1 MIRLQIKFK
10 IDPKWEEWT
19 EAINKLATEYS
30 KETKQFLTEE
40 GKKGRKEFR
49 EYFKENH
56 NVSGKTYKSWRR
68 GKTRVRSGKL
78 ITEIYAYN
86 PVLHLLE
93 DGHLLVLGGP
103 KPPKKKR
110 FVDKN
115 GVTRT
120 KSGHIVGFVRGYKP
134 FEVVSEVVSESYTK
148 NADEFIS
155 KLLGM
160 YGL

>member
-1 MIRLQIKFK
+1 MQIKFK
-10 IDPKWEEWT
+10 MDPKWEEWT

-30 KETKQFLTEE
+30 EETKKFLTGE
-40 GKKGRKEFR
+40 GKKCKKEFR

-56 NVSGKTYKSWRR
+56 NVSGDTYKFWKQ
-68 GKTRVRSGKL
+68 GKTRVTRGVL
-78 ITEIYAYN
+78 LTEVYEYN

-93 DGHLLVLGGP
+93 DGHQLVLGGP
-103 KPPKKKR
+103 KAPKKKQ

-134 FEVVSEVVSESYTK
+134 FKIVSGIVEESYTK
-148 NADEFIS
+148 NTDEFIS